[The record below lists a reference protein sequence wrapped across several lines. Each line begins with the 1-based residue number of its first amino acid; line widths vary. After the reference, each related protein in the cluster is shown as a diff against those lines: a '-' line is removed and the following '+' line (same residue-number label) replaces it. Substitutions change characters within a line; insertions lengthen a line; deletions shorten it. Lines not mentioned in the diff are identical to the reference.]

1 MTESPRAPSDR
12 PDLSRTT
19 MGSASSKAARAS
31 AGKKPSVRMPAYEP
45 RPSPVRTQQPWASE
59 SKNEEIQRDAKDPQL
74 LANLSRLKPVHV
86 HHHRLPTGTKDHVRE
101 LFESRA
107 RAEDEAVGT
116 RTPHNRLHV
125 SSLVALLEERRD
137 MVIGAGGN
145 STTALAATR
154 QLAEKYGLDV
164 ERLERLVRCVNV
176 PSVRK
181 QPLGGGAG
189 VGTVRDAESGEDIV
203 VKEVEW
209 KEPTH
214 SA

>member
-1 MTESPRAPSDR
+1 VVGVFVY
-12 PDLSRTT
+12 LFL
-19 MGSASSKAARAS
+19 
-31 AGKKPSVRMPAYEP
+31 
-45 RPSPVRTQQPWASE
+45 
-59 SKNEEIQRDAKDPQL
+59 QRK
-74 LANLSRLKPVHV
+74 
-86 HHHRLPTGTKDHVRE
+86 KDHVRE

-203 VKEVEW
+203 VKEVSCFFFGGEGF
-209 KEPTH
+209 
-214 SA
+214 SMGVQVDVR